1 MNALTV
7 PRKAAAL
14 EYSLLRLPVTLIE
27 SQLVTR
33 FLEDDS
39 ALRLGFERAL
49 GTLDETAGRV
59 LADEQL
65 IRRGN
70 ALRRRSDVLANAAR
84 LEEQAAQRK
93 AEADAELQADE
104 QRVAAER
111 KQAEKTRREGVRSA
125 TAAERA
131 EKKRVAAQAKAREQ
145 AEKQRIEQEIGI
157 KVQVASAQ
165 ADAQEARIDA
175 VERDATAAPKAQL
188 SQATQEKAAANQQ
201 RAKAERLE
209 GLVDAERE
217 KREQQ
222 REASTTTA

>member
-14 EYSLLRLPVTLIE
+14 EYSLLRLPVQLIE
-27 SQLVTR
+27 SQVVTR

-49 GTLDETAGRV
+49 GTLDETAGR
-59 LADEQL
+59 LFADEQL
-65 IRRGN
+65 VRRGH
-70 ALRRRSDVLANAAR
+70 ARRSDVLADAAR

-93 AEADAELQADE
+93 AEADAELRADE

-145 AEKQRIEQEIGI
+145 AEKRRIEQETRT
-157 KVQVASAQ
+157 KVQAATAQ

-175 VERDATAAPKAQL
+175 EERAATAAPKAQL
-188 SQATQEKAAANQQ
+188 SQATQEKAAADQQ

-222 REASTTTA
+222 REAATTA

>member
-125 TAAERA
+125 TATERA

-145 AEKQRIEQEIGI
+145 AEKQRIEQETGI

>member
-14 EYSLLRLPVTLIE
+14 EYSLLRLPVQLIE
-27 SQLVTR
+27 SQVVTR

-49 GTLDETAGRV
+49 GTLDETAGR
-59 LADEQL
+59 LFADEQL
-65 IRRGN
+65 VRRGH
-70 ALRRRSDVLANAAR
+70 ALRRRSDVLADAAR

-93 AEADAELQADE
+93 AEADAELRADE

-145 AEKQRIEQEIGI
+145 AEKRRIEQETRT
-157 KVQVASAQ
+157 KVQAATAQ

-175 VERDATAAPKAQL
+175 EERAATAAPKAQL
-188 SQATQEKAAANQQ
+188 SQATQEKAAADQQ

-222 REASTTTA
+222 REAATTA